1 MKKFLLVLIVAIVDL
16 SILEGV
22 RAAETILALMSDKK
36 LRSFEPT
43 SPSAPTWLK
52 TVDITGIPDSETV
65 EAMDFRPWDGS
76 LVVISREGNT
86 LRPYTVDPNTGVATP
101 SGLVIN
107 APSANVVAFDA
118 SPLGVHIEDLALIT
132 ESNVMFRFY
141 YQGTLNHVESKPI
154 FYDNSATDG
163 DRIDEHAG
171 ETPSIVALGSTNGYR
186 GPSASVL
193 YGIDSTQKT
202 LVKIDWTTG
211 SIDTVAFVHQAG
223 NPISIGTRC
232 GFDISAVTG
241 VAYLATESGSR
252 TELVSVN
259 LTTGEIV
266 GLGSIGPNDQ
276 PPDVVVKDIATLP
289 PTSVYN
295 IATRSRVGTGDE
307 VMISGFIAQGGV
319 PVRMLIRG
327 IGPSLGAVGVPNPLA
342 DPVLTIFDRDGVQ
355 IATNDDWQ
363 SNQRTDI
370 YLTGLAPKD
379 DKEAAYIA
387 WFQPGTYTAVL
398 TGKDGGT
405 GIGLIEVYKLPD
417 N

>member
-1 MKKFLLVLIVAIVDL
+1 
-16 SILEGV
+16 
-22 RAAETILALMSDKK
+22 
-36 LRSFEPT
+36 
-43 SPSAPTWLK
+43 
-52 TVDITGIPDSETV
+52 
-65 EAMDFRPWDGS
+65 
-76 LVVISREGNT
+76 
-86 LRPYTVDPNTGVATP
+86 
-101 SGLVIN
+101 
-107 APSANVVAFDA
+107 
-118 SPLGVHIEDLALIT
+118 
-132 ESNVMFRFY
+132 MFRFY
-141 YQGTLNHVESKPI
+141 YQGTLNHVETKSI

-186 GPSASVL
+186 GPYASVL

-223 NPISIGTRC
+223 NPIPIGTRC

-241 VAYLATESGSR
+241 VAYLANESGSG
-252 TELVSVN
+252 TQLSSVN

-266 GLGSIGPNDQ
+266 GLGAIGPNDQ

-307 VMISGFIAQGGV
+307 VMIAGFIAQGGV

-327 IGPSLGAVGVPNPLA
+327 IGPSLAAVGVPNPLA
-342 DPVLTIFDRDGVQ
+342 DPILSIFDRNGLQ

-370 YLTGLAPKD
+370 SLTGLAPKD
-379 DKEAAYIA
+379 DREAAYIA

-398 TGKDGGT
+398 TGKNGGT
-405 GIGLIEVYKLPD
+405 GMGLIEVYKLPD
-417 N
+417 T